1 MKMKSLGKQILL
13 KQKQEMLN
21 KTKKMPA
28 GSPAGVSFC
37 FSGIMLLK
45 RPAAGGESCKA
56 GFFLANTENKH
67 GKVLCRAGGKD
78 MESGMKINAIC
89 FETRNQR

>member
-13 KQKQEMLN
+13 KQKQKTQN

-28 GSPAGVSFC
+28 GDPAGVSFC

-45 RPAAGGESCKA
+45 RPAAG
-56 GFFLANTENKH
+56 
-67 GKVLCRAGGKD
+67 VKD

-89 FETRNQR
+89 FETRNQRQNETSCLTE

>member
-1 MKMKSLGKQILL
+1 MLL
-13 KQKQEMLN
+13 KQKQKTLN

-45 RPAAGGESCKA
+45 RPAAGG
-56 GFFLANTENKH
+56 
-67 GKVLCRAGGKD
+67 KD
-78 MESGMKINAIC
+78 MERGMKINAVC
-89 FETRNQR
+89 FEARNQRQNETSCLTE

>member
-13 KQKQEMLN
+13 KQKQKMLN

-45 RPAAGGESCKA
+45 RPAAG
-56 GFFLANTENKH
+56 
-67 GKVLCRAGGKD
+67 VKD
-78 MESGMKINAIC
+78 MERGMKNNAVC
-89 FETRNQR
+89 FETRNQRQNETSCRTE